1 MGHPLPGVFGIEVAT
16 DCLNPVLGLVT
27 SWTRLHDAITA
38 LAQRRLTSRAVLT
51 IG

>member
-1 MGHPLPGVFGIEVAT
+1 MGHPLAGVFGIEVAT
-16 DCLNPVLGLVT
+16 GCLDPVLGLVA

-38 LAQRRLTSRAVLT
+38 LARRRLTSWAVLT